1 MIRPL
6 LIVFCLS
13 ALWPDAMGQE
23 KDAAKTNSP
32 VPPIASTENSKVEAL
47 EGLLFSMRNEQEER
61 NVQRELREYYDLEN
75 LWSGAKLIELQ
86 DA

>member
-1 MIRPL
+1 
-6 LIVFCLS
+6 
-13 ALWPDAMGQE
+13 MGQE

-61 NVQRELREYYDLEN
+61 NVQRELLKKAETEEQKKN
-75 LWSGAKLIELQ
+75 INELRK
-86 DA
+86 DYEIPKRK